1 MPSNIKSILLTF
13 FSLFSVVR
21 GYNVLVLVTAQYLAS
36 IFIFS
41 PDKSLSQIL
50 FDLHLHYLILATIC
64 VVSVFH
70 SKWFRIFVWIIGVMA
85 SSGVFCG
92 VYHGDL
98 VVFT

>member
-41 PDKSLSQIL
+41 PDKSLSQIF
-50 FDLHLHYLILATIC
+50 FDLHIFIICRLSLHC
-64 VVSVFH
+64 VAMCLSEVFY
-70 SKWFRIFVWIIGVMA
+70 SLLENLELMQNFAKK
-85 SSGVFCG
+85 
-92 VYHGDL
+92 
-98 VVFT
+98 